1 MYKIDYYSKR
11 NLSNNIYKIK
21 ENFIWI
27 SIYYSNTQP
36 LKLQSDYCINK
47 LELQFD
53 DISELD
59 DNKILLSYY
68 HCEMIYNFINKN
80 YHIRNIIINC
90 VLGKS
95 RSQSIA
101 LCLMKH
107 LNNIN
112 EQLIFEFNPPRNMFI
127 YNKLNMYLLLN

>member
-27 SIYYSNTQP
+27 SIYNSNTQP
-36 LKLQSDYCINK
+36 LKIQSDYCIDK
-47 LELQFD
+47 LELMFD
-53 DISELD
+53 DIIELD
-59 DNKILLSYY
+59 DNKILLSDY
-68 HCEMIYNFINKN
+68 HCEIIYDFINKN
-80 YHIRNIIINC
+80 YHIHNIIINC
-90 VLGKS
+90 ILGKS

-112 EQLIFEFNPPRNMFI
+112 EQLIFEFSPPRNMFI